1 MAGAKTKHL
10 LWVVVLGAF
19 TSVAL
24 AQHTPKSTDKH
35 PVETSA
41 KLVSESTSSRL
52 LTADEGLAII
62 GAALET
68 RHSTHSNGDCSHL
81 VHAIYDQAGFPYRY
95 ADSSQLYDG
104 TENFRQVTHPQ
115 PGDLAVW
122 RGHAAIVISPAQ
134 HSFFSSTRSGLRVES
149 YGSEYWKHRG
159 PPRFFR
165 YMKPASPSS
174 PSVTRTATAKRPTLR
189 NVESRTPLTVER
201 DSDDLS
207 TDDPST
213 SAHPTVSNLPRIL
226 VMHAPQPKPK
236 QVNERL
242 SQHFDETDKALRG
255 QDVLRLSQPL
265 IVFDHIE
272 VKSVHLK
279 GNQAWAGVK
288 IDGLSSLVAGRVTP
302 KKRSEQQRWVLTRRD
317 ANTWELLLPLKTTYL
332 PHDLAVRILANRLA
346 ALADHT
352 SEAGDSSKDQA
363 QLARILNLL
372 LEK

>member
-1 MAGAKTKHL
+1 MAEAKTKHL
-10 LWVVVLGAF
+10 FEVVVLGVL

-24 AQHTPKSTDKH
+24 AQHTPKSTAKP

-41 KLVSESTSSRL
+41 QLVSESTSSRL

-62 GAALET
+62 GAALEI
-68 RHSTHSNGDCSHL
+68 RHSPHSNGDCSHL
-81 VHAIYDQAGFPYRY
+81 VHAIYERAGFPYRY

-104 TENFRQVTHPQ
+104 TEDFRQVTHPQ

-165 YMKPASPSS
+165 YMKASPSS

-201 DSDDLS
+201 ESDDLS

-213 SAHPTVSNLPRIL
+213 SALPTVSNLPRIL
-226 VMHAPQPKPK
+226 VMHAPQPRPK
-236 QVNERL
+236 QVNETL

-265 IVFDHIE
+265 IVFDHME
-272 VKSVHLK
+272 VESVHLK

-288 IDGLSSLVAGRVTP
+288 IDGLSSLVAGRVAP
-302 KKRSEQQRWVLTRRD
+302 KKRSEQQRWVLNRRD

-332 PHDLAVRILANRLA
+332 PHDLAVRIFANQLA

>member
-1 MAGAKTKHL
+1 M
-10 LWVVVLGAF
+10 
-19 TSVAL
+19 
-24 AQHTPKSTDKH
+24 P
-35 PVETSA
+35 
-41 KLVSESTSSRL
+41 VSESTSSRL

-62 GAALET
+62 GSALET
-68 RHSTHSNGDCSHL
+68 RNSTHAKGDCSHL
-81 VHAIYDQAGFPYRY
+81 VHAIYEQAGFSYRY

-104 TENFRQVTHPQ
+104 TENFRRVTHPQ

-122 RGHAAIVISPAQ
+122 RGHAAIVINPAQ
-134 HSFFSSTRSGLRVES
+134 NSFFSATRSGLRVQS
-149 YGSEYWKHRG
+149 YSSEYWKRRG

-165 YMKPASPSS
+165 YMKTASPSA
-174 PSVTRTATAKRPTLR
+174 PFVTRTATDKRPTLR
-189 NVESRTPLTVER
+189 NVGSRTPITVER

-213 SAHPTVSNLPRIL
+213 PAHPTASNMPRIL
-226 VMHAPQPKPK
+226 VLHAPQPKPK

-265 IVFDHIE
+265 TVFDHIE

-288 IDGLSSLVAGRVTP
+288 IDGLSSLVAGSVTP
-302 KKRSEQQRWVLTRRD
+302 KKRSEEQRWVLTRRD
-317 ANTWELLLPLKTTYL
+317 ADTWELLLPLKTTYL

-352 SEAGDSSKDQA
+352 LEAVDSSKDQA

-372 LEK
+372 LEQ